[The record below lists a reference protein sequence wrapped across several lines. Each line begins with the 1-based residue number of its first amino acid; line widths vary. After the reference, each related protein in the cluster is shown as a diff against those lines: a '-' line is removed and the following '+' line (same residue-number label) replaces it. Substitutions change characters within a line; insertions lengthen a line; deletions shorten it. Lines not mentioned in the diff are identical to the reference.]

1 VLRIETYPFDQGGET
16 AGSAERLPQ
25 DSHTIYPASGHQ
37 ILCRIKL
44 RALKVVAAT
53 ASRVRAVEDAQ
64 REAIHAAHEAGVSLP
79 QIASDAGLS
88 QEQVRRI
95 VQGESV
101 APYFVTLERRGVAP
115 LHVQLLVRAPS
126 RRAAGELA
134 SWIAERER
142 GGIFE
147 ATRIRRAARTVAG
160 FPPAAFD
167 DADL

>member
-1 VLRIETYPFDQGGET
+1 LG
-16 AGSAERLPQ
+16 
-25 DSHTIYPASGHQ
+25 
-37 ILCRIKL
+37 
-44 RALKVVAAT
+44 
-53 ASRVRAVEDAQ
+53 AVEDAQ
-64 REAIHAAHEAGVSLP
+64 REAILAAHEAGVSLR
-79 QIASDAGLS
+79 QIASEAGLS
-88 QEQVRRI
+88 HEQVRRI

-134 SWIAERER
+134 GWIAERER

-147 ATRIRRAARTVAG
+147 PTRIRRAAGKVAA

>member
-1 VLRIETYPFDQGGET
+1 MT
-16 AGSAERLPQ
+16 AGRL
-25 DSHTIYPASGHQ
+25 
-37 ILCRIKL
+37 
-44 RALKVVAAT
+44 
-53 ASRVRAVEDAQ
+53 RAVEDAQ
-64 REAIHAAHEAGVSLP
+64 REAIRAAHEAGVSLR
-79 QIASDAGLS
+79 QIASEAGLS
-88 QEQVRRI
+88 HEQVRRI

-115 LHVQLLVRAPS
+115 LHIQLLVRAPS

-147 ATRIRRAARTVAG
+147 ATRIRRAAGKVAAL
-160 FPPAAFD
+160 PPAAFD